1 MLGRS
6 TRRCVATARHIHREQ
21 IVPNRWLHAAT
32 LERFARKPISR
43 KTLNALAF
51 PDLCEKNS
59 LFASAN
65 YVKNEL
71 PTRLSHR
78 IVDMKELPYFVLT
91 TPSIHHVYQIYI
103 DAFSSCSQF
112 PPITSLRQEA
122 LFCELLKNIVSDSAE
137 VVQLVAEGLF
147 QSRMISQR
155 LGLHKN
161 QHVHVQL
168 QEWVEKLMSSRIG
181 RRVLAEQHIALHEAV
196 LHGNDSDLPRA
207 SGDLRGK
214 NGVVDMQC
222 DVLQCLSHAILA
234 SKRVST
240 YHYGVSPEVLI
251 SGCDVIHLPFVRTHL
266 EYILFE
272 LLKNAMRATVEHAG
286 GKRGSVVAPIEE
298 VPAVHVLVAS
308 GPSELTIRISDA
320 GGGLKRGD
328 RDKIFQYGY
337 TTVGDHAAIEVDES
351 VAEESFLGNA
361 LSDRVASIQE
371 SPIAG
376 LGFGLP
382 MSR

>member
-1 MLGRS
+1 M
-6 TRRCVATARHIHREQ
+6 ARHVHREQ

-91 TPSIHHVYQIYI
+91 APSIHHVYQIYI

-122 LFCELLKNIVSDSAE
+122 LFCELLKKIVSDSAE

-161 QHVHVQL
+161 QHLHVQL
-168 QEWVEKLMSSRIG
+168 QEWVEILMASRIG

-196 LHGNDSDLPRA
+196 QQGNDSNLPRA
-207 SGDLRGK
+207 SGDLRRN

-251 SGCDVIHLPFVRTHL
+251 SGCDVIHLPFVRAHL
-266 EYILFE
+266 EYTLFE

-286 GKRGSVVAPIEE
+286 GKRGSVFAPPEE
-298 VPAVHVLVAS
+298 LPAVHVLVAS

-320 GGGLKRGD
+320 GGGLKQGD
-328 RDKIFQYGY
+328 KDKIFQYGY
-337 TTVGDHAAIEVDES
+337 TTVGDHAAIEVAES

-361 LSDRVASIQE
+361 LSDRVAPMQE
-371 SPIAG
+371 SPMAG